1 MPKKIVVFRFAFLPY
16 LIPPERQFVDGLAAR
31 GYDVTV
37 VKSRVRDLSKQEEDR
52 PGMRNI
58 IVQLWARRLPKTKL
72 TEPLIFLEFIL
83 RCLWIGLRE
92 RPDMVVAIDVDTLPQ
107 AWLVSLLTRAKLL
120 YYSIE
125 LYAERPG
132 FNPKWFWIGLERRL
146 INRPHLTVAC
156 EPNRARVMVEK
167 YGAKTMP
174 MVVLNVPPFEAAR
187 RTTRIQEW
195 LAANAPADAPL
206 RALAPSDW
214 KIVYYMG
221 ELKKARCTDE
231 FIEAAKTFKPGIV
244 LFLIG
249 PVGHGYD
256 PHAKI
261 AECGVADRVFVHP
274 PVHPSEVMDFAYSA
288 HLGLQTQLDDGLN
301 HLYCAPIKLFQ
312 YLMAGLPVIASDF
325 PGMRDV
331 VEANDVGVCV
341 DPLDAA
347 AIAQAINR
355 VLADEDT
362 RRRMSANA
370 LRVAH
375 DMYCYELEGAKLFD
389 AVARLLD
396 GRNDQTHG

>member
-1 MPKKIVVFRFAFLPY
+1 MPKRILVFRFAFLPY

-37 VKSRVRDLSKQEEDR
+37 VKSRVRDLSKREEDR

-72 TEPLIFLEFIL
+72 SEPLIFLEFIL
-83 RCLWIGLRE
+83 RCLFIGLRE
-92 RPDMVVAIDVDTLPQ
+92 RPDVVVAIDLDTLPQ

-132 FNPKWFWIGLERRL
+132 FRPAWFWIWLERRL
-146 INRPHLTVAC
+146 INTPALSVAC

-167 YGAKTMP
+167 YGAKQMP
-174 MVVLNVPPFEAAR
+174 MVVQNVPPFEESR
-187 RTTRIQEW
+187 RTTRIQDW
-195 LAANAPADAPL
+195 LAERGVQAD
-206 RALAPSDW
+206 

-231 FIEAAKTFKPGIV
+231 FIEAAKTFRPGIV
-244 LFLIG
+244 LFFIG
-249 PVGHGYD
+249 PIGHGYD

-261 AECGVADRVFVHP
+261 AECGVSDRVFVHP

-312 YLMAGLPVIASDF
+312 YLMAGLPVIASNF
-325 PGMRDV
+325 PGMIDV
-331 VEANDVGVCV
+331 VEKNDVGVCV
-341 DPLDAA
+341 DPLDSA
-347 AIAQAINR
+347 AIAEAINR
-355 VLADEDT
+355 VLADEAT
-362 RRRMSANA
+362 WQRMHQNA
-370 LRVAH
+370 LRVARE
-375 DMYCYELEGAKLFD
+375 MYCYELEGAKLFD
-389 AVARLLD
+389 AVARLAE
-396 GRNDQTHG
+396 GKS